1 MKWKVTV
8 LHPDSSIEQTDFDTK
23 PEAEEYYNK
32 IVTEAREKEIAVKVH
47 LATVG
52 QVLKFKKKKEILNGF

>member
-32 IVTEAREKEIAVKVH
+32 IV
-47 LATVG
+47 
-52 QVLKFKKKKEILNGF
+52 